1 MESRNRRPVIV
12 AVIGLALAAG
22 SAVAQSPAP
31 DTPVRLSF
39 AEAISRAAGTA
50 PSVRLAGN
58 QVDQA
63 RARVRQTRASL
74 LPDLSATG
82 SWVSQTLNPQAF
94 GFSSSQFPLPRV
106 LGPFDLYDGRLHLTQ
121 TLFDFAA
128 RDRIRAARTQVT
140 GAQADSDLTSESAG
154 QLAGLAYLRGVRA
167 DAQVAARRAD
177 SSLAAE
183 LVRLAQAQQDAEVGT
198 QIDVTRAQTQLVAA
212 MGALLVARND
222 QRRTRIDLARSLG
235 LAPDAP
241 IELTDTLGPSLA
253 QADLPDGRDA
263 QVSGALERRP
273 DLAAGNA
280 RVRAA
285 RQAAQAISAE
295 RLPRLDLAAGYGTSG
310 LAPLDGTAT
319 RMVAVQITVPI
330 LDGFRREGRRA
341 EQELVVQGTELR
353 NEELRRQI
361 AADVD
366 AARLDLASAGE
377 QQAIASERLRLA
389 QDELNQARERF
400 KAGVA
405 GNIEVIEAQVSLIR
419 ARDADIDT
427 RYAAAVARVALARA
441 VGVARMLH

>member
-1 MESRNRRPVIV
+1 MESRNRRPVI
-12 AVIGLALAAG
+12 AAAIGLVLAAG
-22 SAVAQSPAP
+22 SAVAQSPPA
-31 DTPVRLSF
+31 DTPLRLSF
-39 AEAISRAAGTA
+39 AAAVSRAAGTA
-50 PSVRLAGN
+50 PAVRLAGN

-94 GFSSSQFPLPRV
+94 GFSSSQFPLPKV
-106 LGPFDLYDGRLHLTQ
+106 LGPFDLYEGRLHLTQ
-121 TLFDFAA
+121 TLVDFAA

-154 QLAGLAYLRGVRA
+154 QLTGLAYLRGVRA
-167 DAQVAARRAD
+167 DAQVAARLAD
-177 SSLAAE
+177 STLAAE
-183 LVRLAQAQQDAEVGT
+183 LVRLAQAQKDAEVGT

-241 IELTDTLGPSLA
+241 IELTDTLGPTLA

-263 QVSGALERRP
+263 QVSGALEHRP
-273 DLAAGNA
+273 DLAVGNA

-285 RQAAQAISAE
+285 QQAAQAIAAE

-319 RMVAVQITVPI
+319 RMVALQITVPI

-341 EQELVVQGTELR
+341 EQKLVVQGTELR

-377 QQAIASERLRLA
+377 QQVIASERLRLA

-441 VGVARMLH
+441 AGVARMLH

>member
-1 MESRNRRPVIV
+1 MESRNSRPVI
-12 AVIGLALAAG
+12 AAAIGLVLAAG
-22 SAVAQSPAP
+22 SALAQSPDAP
-31 DTPVRLSF
+31 LRLSF
-39 AEAISRAAGTA
+39 AEAITRAAGTA
-50 PSVRLAGN
+50 PAVRLAGN

-106 LGPFDLYDGRLHLTQ
+106 LGPFDLYEGRLHLTQ

-154 QLAGLAYLRGVRA
+154 QLTGLAYLRGVRA

-177 SSLAAE
+177 STLAAE
-183 LVRLAQAQQDAEVGT
+183 LVRLAQAQKDAEVGT

-241 IELTDTLGPSLA
+241 IELTDTLGPTLA

-285 RQAAQAISAE
+285 QQAAQAIAAE
-295 RLPRLDLAAGYGTSG
+295 RLPRLDLSAGYGTSG

-319 RMVAVQITVPI
+319 RMVALQITVPI

-341 EQELVVQGTELR
+341 EQQLVVQGTELR

-366 AARLDLASAGE
+366 GARLDLASAGE
-377 QQAIASERLRLA
+377 QQVIASERLRLA

-441 VGVARMLH
+441 AGVARMLQ

>member
-1 MESRNRRPVIV
+1 MELRNSRPVLA
-12 AVIGLALAAG
+12 AVLGLVLAAG
-22 SAVAQSPAP
+22 RAVAQSP
-31 DTPVRLSF
+31 DTPLRLSF
-39 AEAISRAAGTA
+39 AEAINRAAGTA
-50 PSVRLAGN
+50 PAVMLAGN

-94 GFSSSQFPLPRV
+94 GFSSSQFPLPKV
-106 LGPFDLYDGRLHLTQ
+106 LGPFDLYEGRLHLTQ

-140 GAQADSDLTSESAG
+140 GAQADSDLTSESAV
-154 QLAGLAYLRGVRA
+154 QLTGLAYLRGARA
-167 DAQVAARRAD
+167 DAQVAARLAD
-177 SSLAAE
+177 STLAAE
-183 LVRLAQAQQDAEVGT
+183 LVRLAQAQKDAEVGT

-235 LAPDAP
+235 LAPDVP
-241 IELTDTLGPSLA
+241 IDLTDTLGLTLA
-253 QADLPDGRDA
+253 QADLPEGRDA
-263 QVSGALERRP
+263 QVTGALEHRP
-273 DLAAGNA
+273 DLAVGNA

-285 RQAAQAISAE
+285 QQAAQAISAE
-295 RLPRLDLAAGYGTSG
+295 RLPRLDLSAGYGTSG

-319 RMVAVQITVPI
+319 RMLALQITVPI

-341 EQELVVQGTELR
+341 EQQLVVQGTELR

-366 AARLDLASAGE
+366 GARLDLASAGE
-377 QQAIASERLRLA
+377 QQVIASERLRLA

-441 VGVARMLH
+441 AGVARQLH